1 MITEEQLQDL
11 ERCDEYSLR
20 HYLTEISELVE
31 AYRSLP
37 GLLEA
42 LTEAQGVFQVLADEG
57 RSSTAR
63 ELADKY
69 AAVLAK
75 ARGL

>member
-1 MITEEQLQDL
+1 MLTEEQLQDL

-20 HYLTEISELVE
+20 HYMSEISELVE

-42 LTEAQGVFQVLADEG
+42 LTEAQSIFQGLAYEG
-57 RSSTAR
+57 RSCTAR

-69 AAVLAK
+69 AAVLAN